1 MSEKRRLNGVDDGW
15 TDGSTGHVRLRSDAD
30 VVRERSLLVQR
41 ALPGYVVE

>member
-1 MSEKRRLNGVDDGW
+1 MSEKRRLNGAGGW
-15 TDGSTGHVRLRSDAD
+15 TDGSSGHVRLRSDAD